1 VNSWNNCPIKTVAG
15 DGVDESNVI
24 TSNTSTVLTFQN
36 AWITK
41 PKLDDLGTC
50 TGMTW
55 YGIQKEG
62 EAYQWIISTATVGE
76 DCKLIKTQ
84 DSTAVGWPGASIS
97 AKISSVTDNDNN
109 LSMYFWGAVDLE
121 PVTGESYPSGITR
134 RSNMVWGIR
143 EWGSVTSSIFI
154 SYPNIANSFN
164 PATSRLLGRTSGSGT
179 WTVIPAVADSVNRS
193 FYAANVTEFN
203 EYSIGMTDETMPVK
217 LESFTHS
224 VSANNVRLNWV
235 TSEEINNDG
244 FDVERSNNNGQ
255 SFLKVSYIK
264 GNGNSNGNHY
274 TYTDNNLKTGVY
286 KYRLKQK
293 DYNGN
298 YEYFSLSSSVDVSS
312 PQKFTLK
319 QNYPNPSNP
328 TSKIDYDIP
337 VNAFVSIEVYDVSGR
352 KVSQLVNEKQNAG
365 YYSVS
370 FNGSNLASGIYFY
383 KIFVKS
389 EKEQFN
395 GTKKLVLIK

>member
-1 VNSWNNCPIKTVAG
+1 
-15 DGVDESNVI
+15 
-24 TSNTSTVLTFQN
+24 
-36 AWITK
+36 
-41 PKLDDLGTC
+41 
-50 TGMTW
+50 
-55 YGIQKEG
+55 
-62 EAYQWIISTATVGE
+62 
-76 DCKLIKTQ
+76 
-84 DSTAVGWPGASIS
+84 
-97 AKISSVTDNDNN
+97 
-109 LSMYFWGAVDLE
+109 
-121 PVTGESYPSGITR
+121 
-134 RSNMVWGIR
+134 
-143 EWGSVTSSIFI
+143 
-154 SYPNIANSFN
+154 
-164 PATSRLLGRTSGSGT
+164 
-179 WTVIPAVADSVNRS
+179 
-193 FYAANVTEFN
+193 
-203 EYSIGMTDETMPVK
+203 
-217 LESFTHS
+217 
-224 VSANNVRLNWV
+224 
-235 TSEEINNDG
+235 
-244 FDVERSNNNGQ
+244 
-255 SFLKVSYIK
+255 
-264 GNGNSNGNHY
+264 
-274 TYTDNNLKTGVY
+274 VY